1 MSAFTPIADIDRD
14 GRDVRYGP
22 IADIPTAQTC
32 QVRRDSFTH
41 IAAGMNPTGMGQMAI
56 DIGRRQFISAFGG
69 ATVAWPFVVRAQ
81 QAERMRRIGVL
92 VPFTASD
99 PDEKAWLKAFQDG
112 LQSLGWVQGRN
123 ISVDYRWAGGDPDRL
138 RTYAAELVGM
148 APDVIFSVAS
158 PPLVTLH
165 EVTHSLPIVFVQVSD
180 PVKLGFV
187 ASLAHPGGNITG
199 FVNFEHAIGSK
210 WLELLNDTVPGTVRA
225 AVIFDPDN
233 VSQASYLQAIEDASP
248 SFGVQLT
255 RTGVRNAAE
264 IESAIGAFAQEGKG
278 AVIVLPN
285 NVSLSYRDLVIALAA
300 QHRLPAVYPYRVFTS
315 NGGFLSYG
323 VDLADQYRRAASYV
337 DLVLKGAKPGEMP
350 VQLPTKYEL
359 VINLKT
365 AKDLSL
371 VIPAQFLQLADEV
384 IE

>member
-1 MSAFTPIADIDRD
+1 
-14 GRDVRYGP
+14 
-22 IADIPTAQTC
+22 
-32 QVRRDSFTH
+32 
-41 IAAGMNPTGMGQMAI
+41 
-56 DIGRRQFISAFGG
+56 
-69 ATVAWPFVVRAQ
+69 
-81 QAERMRRIGVL
+81 
-92 VPFTASD
+92 
-99 PDEKAWLKAFQDG
+99 
-112 LQSLGWVQGRN
+112 
-123 ISVDYRWAGGDPDRL
+123 
-138 RTYAAELVGM
+138 
-148 APDVIFSVAS
+148 VIFSVAS
-158 PPLVTLH
+158 PPLVALH

-210 WLELLNDTVPGTVRA
+210 WLELLKDTVPGTVRA

-255 RTGVRNAAE
+255 RTGVRNAAD
-264 IESAIGAFAQEGKG
+264 IESAIGAFAHEGKG

-285 NVSLSYRDLVIALAA
+285 NVSLSYRELIIALAA

-323 VDLADQYRRAASYV
+323 VDLADQYRRVASYV

-365 AKDLSL
+365 AKDLGL
-371 VIPAQFLQLADEV
+371 VIPEQFLQLADEV

>member
-92 VPFTASD
+92 VPFTAND

-285 NVSLSYRDLVIALAA
+285 NVSLSYRDLIIALAA

-365 AKDLSL
+365 AKDLGL